1 MALGYAA
8 TYDFNGLD
16 TSMTHNGRVQD
27 FIALLKPGVMTLVVF
42 TAIVGLAVA
51 PIDIHPFLAL
61 VAILSITI
69 GSGAAGAI
77 NMWYERD
84 IDALMSRTKNR
95 PIPAG
100 RITADEALS
109 FGLVLTLL
117 SIMLMGVAL
126 NWVAAGLLAFASF
139 FYIVIYTMILKPRTP
154 QNIVIGGAAGAF
166 PPMIGWAAVTGDVTL
181 YPVILFA
188 IIFLWTPP
196 HFWALALYKNPDYKK
211 AGIPMMPAVR
221 GAQSTKR
228 QMFVYTLILGAVCL
242 VPYVSGLAG
251 MVYLTGA
258 LLLNAIFIQQA
269 WTVLKA
275 DDLKPAKKMF
285 GFSII
290 YLFALFS
297 CVLIDGVL

>member
-139 FYIVIYTMILKPRTP
+139 FYVVIYTMILKPRTP

>member
-16 TSMTHNGRVQD
+16 AGMTQNGRVQD

-51 PIDIHPFLAL
+51 PMNIHPFLAV

-109 FGLVLTLL
+109 FGLILTLL

-126 NWVAAGLLAFASF
+126 NWAAAGLLAFASF
-139 FYIVIYTMILKPRTP
+139 FYVVIYTMILKPRTP

-242 VPYVSGLAG
+242 VPYVAGLAG
-251 MVYLTGA
+251 MVYLAGA